1 MNSGKKIM
9 QSIVNEEKT
18 VSEYIIMSMFYIKS
32 FETANTSSTTD
43 AGEKLTMILGPAN
56 NYFEKGL
63 EISSKIESFYKQ
75 LQELEPDDIFLY
87 NYADMINACKELLT
101 VFDLKA
107 HLEAFFSLVNTTH
120 SYAKKIQ
127 RNGGYLTDKNRKD
140 LGLCAQELYATIL
153 MISREVNKYIPY
165 LEEMK
170 MKLDVKENSW
180 IY

>member
-140 LGLCAQELYATIL
+140 LGLYAQQLYTSILKITEELTNFKSY
-153 MISREVNKYIPY
+153 M
-165 LEEMK
+165 LETK
-170 MKLDVKENSW
+170 KKLEAMDSDTN
-180 IY
+180 